1 MIQQGSNTVKGWY
14 LIKEQ
19 QQLWE
24 QWMRWGGASVVERD
38 PGRSKDNMKM
48 MARRIIQEDHS
59 EKQLKQNSE
68 KKK

>member
-1 MIQQGSNTVKGWY
+1 
-14 LIKEQ
+14 
-19 QQLWE
+19 
-24 QWMRWGGASVVERD
+24 MRWGGASVVKRD

-68 KKK
+68 KKNNKK